1 MENKAF
7 RRITD
12 IYFMQQNDEVSQQKT
27 ETRKI
32 LKSTRAS
39 IPEATRMDAAN
50 SITEQILRLDEIRD
64 ARTIF
69 IYISYAS
76 EVHTHALIKALL
88 AASKTLAVPKIVKS
102 DYMQAETFSSWEDL
116 VPGELGILTPTDSTP
131 CNGPFDVAITPGL
144 GFTLSGQRMGFGRGY
159 YDKWFAQNK
168 VRHKIALAFEVQL
181 INEMPVEDTDVP
193 MEKIVTEKR
202 VIVVRS
208 SVFNRSL

>member
-12 IYFMQQNDEVSQQKT
+12 IYFMQQNDEVNQQKT

-39 IPEATRMDAAN
+39 IPETTRMDAAN
-50 SITEQILRLDEIRD
+50 SITEQILRLNEIRD

-88 AASKTLAVPKIVKS
+88 AAGKTLAVPKIINS

>member
-1 MENKAF
+1 
-7 RRITD
+7 
-12 IYFMQQNDEVSQQKT
+12 MQQNDEVNQQKT

-39 IPEATRMDAAN
+39 IPETTRMDAAN
-50 SITEQILRLDEIRD
+50 SITEQILRLNEIRD

-88 AASKTLAVPKIVKS
+88 AAGKTLAVPKIINS

>member
-1 MENKAF
+1 
-7 RRITD
+7 
-12 IYFMQQNDEVSQQKT
+12 MQQNDEVNQQKT

-39 IPEATRMDAAN
+39 IPETTRMDAAN
-50 SITEQILRLDEIRD
+50 SITEQILRLNEIRD

-88 AASKTLAVPKIVKS
+88 AAGKTLAVPKIINS

-168 VRHKIALAFEVQL
+168 VRHKIALAFGVQL

>member
-1 MENKAF
+1 
-7 RRITD
+7 
-12 IYFMQQNDEVSQQKT
+12 MQQNNEVNQQKT

-39 IPEATRMDAAN
+39 IPETTRMDAAN
-50 SITEQILRLDEIRD
+50 SITEQILRLNEIRD

-88 AASKTLAVPKIVKS
+88 AAGKTLAVPKIINS

>member
-1 MENKAF
+1 
-7 RRITD
+7 
-12 IYFMQQNDEVSQQKT
+12 MQQNDEVSQQKT
-27 ETRKI
+27 ETRKM
-32 LKSTRAS
+32 LKSRRAS
-39 IPEATRMDAAN
+39 IPETTRMDAAN
-50 SITEQILRLDEIRD
+50 SITEQILRLNEIRD

-88 AASKTLAVPKIVKS
+88 AAGKTLAVPKIVKS

>member
-1 MENKAF
+1 
-7 RRITD
+7 
-12 IYFMQQNDEVSQQKT
+12 
-27 ETRKI
+27 
-32 LKSTRAS
+32 
-39 IPEATRMDAAN
+39 
-50 SITEQILRLDEIRD
+50 
-64 ARTIF
+64 
-69 IYISYAS
+69 
-76 EVHTHALIKALL
+76 
-88 AASKTLAVPKIVKS
+88 SKTLAVPKIVKS

-144 GFTLSGQRMGFGRGY
+144 GFTLSGQRVGFGRGY